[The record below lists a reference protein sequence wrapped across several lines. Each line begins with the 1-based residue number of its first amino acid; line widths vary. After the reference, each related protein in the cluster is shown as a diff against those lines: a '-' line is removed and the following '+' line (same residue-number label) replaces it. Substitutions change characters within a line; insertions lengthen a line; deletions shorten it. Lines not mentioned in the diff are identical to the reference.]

1 MSQVKKTFFLW
12 MGFNCLKARATLRRQ
27 FTFYHKSPEIPG
39 THFIELGRMSR
50 PWSHPVVV
58 CVTLNNLR
66 GYFLTQYIYIL
77 YNSEVL
83 FKCLFPEIFIFP
95 FSVSVNLIYVLCFCL
110 IQTEFKIIFFCIF
123 AWSYECEQV
132 LKGYCFIKLDK
143 QTNKIQHT

>member
-1 MSQVKKTFFLW
+1 MFRNKVYLILLQIEKATAKSFLLYWGVGVIWYLTFCASFLWEVYMSQVKKTFFLW

-66 GYFLTQYIYIL
+66 GYFWHSIFTSCIIL
-77 YNSEVL
+77 KYFLNAFFLKYL
-83 FKCLFPEIFIFP
+83 FFL
-95 FSVSVNLIYVLCFCL
+95 SVF
-110 IQTEFKIIFFCIF
+110 Q
-123 AWSYECEQV
+123 
-132 LKGYCFIKLDK
+132 
-143 QTNKIQHT
+143 